1 MTRARRQQAS
11 IETTF
16 YYHGITRKLLIAEH
30 PYISSSFLVWR
41 RRRLVSLNE
50 ADGWVSARRPKVS
63 DKNDSCIIPYTVL
76 LYWGGAFQW

>member
-41 RRRLVSLNE
+41 RRLVSLNE
-50 ADGWVSARRPKVS
+50 ADGWLSARRPKVS

-76 LYWGGAFQW
+76 LYWGRAFQW